1 MDVLIQEQYELHTRI
16 GRTCEN
22 LKKAGA
28 AKITLGLVQALC
40 TTAQL
45 DKKWAQMEDNHASLR
60 TKHWTDL
67 KKSEYYIKDFLPTAE
82 TTYLTRQ
89 SH

>member
-1 MDVLIQEQYELHTRI
+1 VRCESETKSMDALIQEQYELHARL

-28 AKITLGLVQALC
+28 AKITLGLVQA

-45 DKKWAQMEDNHASLR
+45 DKKWAQMEENHVSLR
-60 TKHWTDL
+60 TKH
-67 KKSEYYIKDFLPTAE
+67 
-82 TTYLTRQ
+82 
-89 SH
+89 